1 MNIIWNKI
9 LLFKQIRV
17 KSSFEDINCLIS
29 EMDQKEFG
37 IKKLA
42 YGEFKFLSNVSL
54 GTAIVQGNSG
64 MIEGIKIYCK
74 ITKQSDSTV
83 LISFTSKLRIELI
96 VMSIVWFGVIF
107 FQVFGNEEFPLWIN
121 MVLFP
126 VVLLWFGFV
135 YRVQEKS
142 LLKKVEKKIKR
153 I

>member
-9 LLFKQIRV
+9 LLSKQIRV

-54 GTAIVQGNSG
+54 GTAVVQGNYG

-74 ITKQSDSTV
+74 ITKEPDSTV

-96 VMSIVWFGVIF
+96 VISIVWLGVMF
-107 FQVFGNEEFPLWIN
+107 FQIFGNKEFPLWIN
-121 MVLFP
+121 MVMFP
-126 VVLLWFGFV
+126 ILLLWFGFV
-135 YRVQEKS
+135 YRIQENA